1 MTVQNPLT
9 EKDFQQLV
17 YDGLEMNGFIKRGNF
32 EFDSKR
38 AMDPGMLMAFI
49 EDTQPETFEKLWNL
63 FDGDIEE
70 GIFNRVA
77 TDIGRRGLIR
87 VLWDGVDFDGVA
99 TLDLVYPKPS
109 AVFDPNAVRLFEEN
123 DLSVMQEV
131 WHKEDERIDLV
142 IFLNGLALFTIE
154 LKCNSAGTSWDY
166 REAIRQYKEDR
177 DCTTRL
183 LDSKAGA
190 LAHFAVDLNEVYVCT
205 ELRGKESS
213 FLPFNKGCNEGGDA
227 HATGPGNPPN
237 PRGPRSAY
245 LWEEVLTKDSV
256 FNLIYDFIYMA
267 TKRNRQGKKVGETRI
282 FPRYQQL
289 RAVQKVVDDI
299 SHNATARNYL
309 IEHSAGSGKTNTI
322 AWLSHKLAATYLPG
336 IDSPL
341 FDKVVIVT
349 DRRVVDKQLQDTV
362 LDTAKEPAIVCVMD
376 KGKTSAD
383 LGRALHK
390 SYRIIVTTMQKFLH
404 LEPGTFEG
412 EGSHFAVL
420 IDEAHG
426 STSGKTMQAVNN
438 TLAEGIK
445 EDSSL
450 DELSAFV
457 ANDIARSGKQPN
469 VTLIGFTATPT
480 GKTLQQFGH
489 TDASGQKVAF
499 DLYSMKQAIE
509 ERFILDVTSNYVTY
523 DSYCRVV
530 KAIDDDPELESKAAK
545 RQLAHL
551 ISVAPG
557 TIEGSLSVMVDHF
570 ASTVAMTLGG
580 KAKAM
585 VVTAGREEAVRYYLA
600 YEEMRRAHMQT
611 MASYRALVAFTG
623 SVSVDGTDYTE
634 VGINGFAEEKLPDY
648 FDTDDYRILFVADK
662 YQTGFDQ
669 NLLAAMYVDKRLS
682 GITCVQT
689 LSRLNRICP
698 PYEKR
703 TFVLDFRNSY
713 DDVRKSFAPYY
724 EDTLLIEPLTIDD
737 VRETERRLLSYGIL
751 DLDDVEEFNTLLAK
765 AHRTNSEKGRMW
777 ALLDAAATLVR
788 AMEEDEADEVRR
800 VIRNFIKQYG
810 FLLQAAPFVN
820 KNMHMEYNFCV
831 SLIREIDSGHGG
843 GNDFNIADKVSLEDF
858 TVEKSGEHVDVPL
871 EPEPEVHIPKGTGT
885 GLAEDQYE
893 KLSRI
898 IEEWN
903 ARFGLTLD
911 PVVHAGSLVSLLDTL
926 RADPKV
932 QQSARVNTARDFRN
946 TVDDRAEDA
955 LVKDY
960 DQDNEWY
967 GFLLNNEEARRQL
980 VHAFVDDVYRSLHG
994 AGDNSPQE

>member
-1 MTVQNPLT
+1 MTTLNPLT

-17 YDGLEMNGFIKRGNF
+17 YDGLEMNGYIKRGNF
-32 EFDSKR
+32 EFDARR
-38 AMDPGMLMAFI
+38 ALDPGMLMTFV
-49 EDTQPETFEKLWNL
+49 EDTQPETFEKLWDL

-70 GIFNRVA
+70 GIFNRVI

-109 AVFDPNAVRLFEEN
+109 AVFDPNAVRLFEQN
-123 DLSVMQEV
+123 SLSVMQEV

-142 IFLNGLALFTIE
+142 IFLNGLPLFTIE
-154 LKCNSAGTSWDY
+154 LKCNTAGTSWDY

-177 DCTTRL
+177 DYTTRL
-183 LDSKAGA
+183 LDPKAGA

-205 ELRGKESS
+205 ELCGKEST
-213 FLPFNKGCNEGGDA
+213 FLPFNKGCREGDDV

-237 PRGPRSAY
+237 PNGPRSAY

-256 FNLIYDFIYMA
+256 FNLIYDFIFMA
-267 TKRNRQGKKVGETRI
+267 TKRNKQGKKIGEMRI

-309 IEHSAGSGKTNTI
+309 VEHSAGSGKTNTI
-322 AWLSHKLAATYLPG
+322 AWLSHKLSGLYLPG
-336 IDSPL
+336 TDEPL
-341 FDKVVIVT
+341 FDKIIIVT

-362 LDTAKEPAIVCVMD
+362 LDVAKDPAVVWID
-376 KGKTSAD
+376 KGRTSDD
-383 LGRALHK
+383 LGKALHK
-390 SYRIIVTTMQKFLH
+390 SYRIVVSTIHKFLY

-426 STSGKTMQAVNN
+426 STSGKSMMAVNS
-438 TLAEGIK
+438 TLSEGIE

-450 DELSAFV
+450 DELNAFV
-457 ANDIARSGKQPN
+457 ASDIARSGKQPN

-480 GKTLQQFGH
+480 GKTLQQFGR
-489 TDASGQKVAF
+489 TDDEGKKVAF
-499 DLYSMKQAIE
+499 DLYSMNQAIE
-509 ERFILDVTSNYVTY
+509 EGFILDVTSNYVTY

-530 KAIDDDPELESKAAK
+530 KAIDDDPMFESKAAK

-551 ISVAPG
+551 ISTAAG
-557 TIEGSLSVMVDHF
+557 TIEGNLAVMVDHF
-570 ASTVAMTLGG
+570 AATVAPTLGG

-600 YEEMRRAHMQT
+600 YEKMRRAHMQT
-611 MASYRALVAFTG
+611 IGSYRALVAFT
-623 SVSVDGTDYTE
+623 SSITVDGVNYTE
-634 VGINGFAEEKLPDY
+634 AGINGFAEDKLPDY

-703 TFVLDFRNSY
+703 TFVLDFRNSF
-713 DDVRKSFAPYY
+713 DDIRASFAPYY
-724 EDTLLIEPLTIDD
+724 KDTLLDEPLTIDD
-737 VRETERRLLSYGIL
+737 VRETERRLLGYGIL
-751 DLDDVEEFNTLLAK
+751 DKDDVEEFNALLAK
-765 AHRTNSEKGRMW
+765 PHRTNGEKGRMW
-777 ALLDAAATLVR
+777 ALIDAAATLVR
-788 AMEEDEADEVRR
+788 AMDEDEADEVRR

-810 FLLQAAPFVN
+810 FLLQAAPFIN
-820 KNMHMEYNFCV
+820 TNMHMEYNFCV
-831 SLIREIDSGHGG
+831 SLIREIDSGRGG
-843 GNDFNIADKVSLEDF
+843 GNDFDIADKVALEDF
-858 TVEKSGEHVDVPL
+858 TVEKSGEHID
-871 EPEPEVHIPKGTGT
+871 EKPESVPEVHIAKGTGT
-885 GLAEDQYE
+885 GLAEDQFE
-893 KLSRI
+893 RLSRI

-903 ARFGLTLD
+903 ARFGLSLD
-911 PVVHAGSLVSLLDTL
+911 PIVHAGSLVSLLDTL
-926 RADPKV
+926 KADPKV
-932 QQSARVNTARDFRN
+932 QRSAQVNTARDFRN
-946 TVDDRAEDA
+946 TVDDRTEDA
-955 LVKDY
+955 LVKGY
-960 DQDNEWY
+960 DQNDEWY

-980 VHAFVDDVYRSLHG
+980 VHAFVDDVYRSLHDLS
-994 AGDNSPQE
+994 ATV